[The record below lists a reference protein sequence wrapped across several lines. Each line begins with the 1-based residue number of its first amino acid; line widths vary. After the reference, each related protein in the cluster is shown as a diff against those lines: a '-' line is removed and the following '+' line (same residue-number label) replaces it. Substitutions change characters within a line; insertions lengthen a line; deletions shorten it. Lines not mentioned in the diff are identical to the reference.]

1 MKFEY
6 FNGRELASNSY
17 FMIPKALIKDPVL
30 RKLSPVAKLL
40 YGMMLDKMRWA
51 AKKNQMDTE
60 GRVFIY
66 YSWEKIHEE
75 LDIGRNQIYK
85 VIDELDAENGIGLI
99 ERVKL
104 GQGKTSRIYVMRI
117 VEAEHDDE
125 ESCEDDQKFEKEDSE
140 ENYKF
145 SESPNLNFKN
155 HQNRDSRVPNSS
167 TPEVYDQGRINKNI
181 NNKNSS
187 NNLISIYPAKK
198 TKEQQDGM
206 RLDLD
211 EKAYRLIVR
220 EDIGTDSLCEM
231 YPAEEERI
239 RGLEDLIVDVLTS
252 IRPKI
257 VIGGNERGIG
267 SVKGRFLKLTRFHLE
282 TVLGNLNK
290 LTEEPSNLRQYI
302 LAMLYNASG
311 TSDAQLQ
318 IKVNHDL
325 AYGFGVTGKDE
336 EFMEG

>member
-17 FMIPKALIKDPVL
+17 FTIPKALIKDPEL

-51 AKKNQMDTE
+51 AMKNQVDSE

-104 GQGKTSRIYVMRI
+104 GQGKASRIYVMRI
-117 VEAEHDDE
+117 VEAEH
-125 ESCEDDQKFEKEDSE
+125 ESEDLCEDVQKFENEDSE
-140 ENYKF
+140 ENEEF

-155 HQNRDSRVPNSS
+155 PQNRDSRIPNSN
-167 TPEVYDQGRINKNI
+167 TLEVYDQGRINKNI
-181 NNKNSS
+181 NNKNNS
-187 NNLISIYPAKK
+187 NNLISIYPVKMS
-198 TKEQQDGM
+198 KEQQDGM

-220 EDIGTDSLCEM
+220 EDIGTDSLCEL
-231 YPAEEERI
+231 YPADEERI

-252 IRPKI
+252 TRPKM
-257 VIGGNERGIG
+257 VIGGNERGIDT
-267 SVKGRFLKLTRFHLE
+267 VKGRFLRLTRFQLE
-282 TVLGNLNK
+282 TVLENLNK
-290 LTEEPSNLRQYI
+290 LTEKPSNLRQYI

-311 TSDAQLQ
+311 TSDAQIR

-325 AYGFGVTGKDE
+325 EYGIGVTGN
-336 EFMEG
+336 